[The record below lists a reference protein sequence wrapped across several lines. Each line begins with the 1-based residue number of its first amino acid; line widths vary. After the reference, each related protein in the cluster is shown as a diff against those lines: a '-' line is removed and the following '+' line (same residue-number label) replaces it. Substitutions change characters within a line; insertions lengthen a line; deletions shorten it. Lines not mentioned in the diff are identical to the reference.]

1 MKTSS
6 VAQGEWVD
14 PDPPTSVQTP
24 SEICAN
30 PLKSVLYIGGPMHV
44 YCNFLPP
51 LFWASDN
58 ATNENN
64 SHGVSFWIQ
73 QNKDIDRIY
82 GQQKF
87 IRLFSS
93 IMIRYHPTT
102 KKSGIIRNHMQI
114 HDELNGMNEK
124 IKEMGLWKQFRP
136 EGFQTTKT
144 NHRKDKCL
152 DRTVDITALSLG

>member
-6 VAQGEWVD
+6 VAQGEWVG

-24 SEICAN
+24 PEICAN

-73 QNKDIDRIY
+73 QNKILAGFMANKNSSD
-82 GQQKF
+82 
-87 IRLFSS
+87 SS
-93 IMIRYHPTT
+93 IMILSSYYRKICNH
-102 KKSGIIRNHMQI
+102 SGIICKSM
-114 HDELNGMNEK
+114 MN
-124 IKEMGLWKQFRP
+124 
-136 EGFQTTKT
+136 
-144 NHRKDKCL
+144 
-152 DRTVDITALSLG
+152 